1 MNERRYT
8 THEYHFLRMSQD
20 GCPLCIKK
28 IIIDKKLGHIIQEI
42 GQNMIA
48 SLSSLLWTEMPVK
61 FFSIHPSLKRLE

>member
-8 THEYHFLRMSQD
+8 THEYHFLRMPQD
-20 GCPLCIKK
+20 GCPLCIEK
-28 IIIDKKLGHIIQEI
+28 IIIDKRLGHIIQEI